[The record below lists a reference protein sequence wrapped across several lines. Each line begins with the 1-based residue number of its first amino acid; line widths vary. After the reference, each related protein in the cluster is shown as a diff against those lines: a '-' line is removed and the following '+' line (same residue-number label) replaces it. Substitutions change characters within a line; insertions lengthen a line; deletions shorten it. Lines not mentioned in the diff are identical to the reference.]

1 MTLMSLIEERK
12 SVRKYSDKPIPKEV
26 LRKILEAGRLAPSW
40 TNIQSWKFI
49 VVQNQ
54 ENKEMLSELAC
65 GQPQVRKCDTVI
77 VCVADKNAWSREEYF
92 KIFKQKGLADEAIE
106 NLMSMPGYYP
116 PLLGDEIVNI
126 RTVEQ
131 LTYAIS
137 YMMLEAEENDVR
149 SCIIGAMAN
158 EFTKLNP
165 ELSIKVKEKLGL
177 NDNEIITTMITL
189 GYEAESK
196 PTVKLR
202 KDFDDIIFLEKV
214 GNKF

>member
-1 MTLMSLIEERK
+1 MRIIEERK
-12 SVRKYSDKPIPKEV
+12 SVRKYLEKDIPNDV

-49 VVQNQ
+49 LVKSQ
-54 ENKEMLSELAC
+54 EGKEMLCELAC
-65 GQPQVRKCDTVI
+65 GQPQVKKCNAVI
-77 VCVADKNAWSREEYF
+77 VCIADKNAWSREEYF
-92 KIFKQKGLADEAIE
+92 KVFKQKGLADDAIE
-106 NLMSMPGYYP
+106 NLMTMPGYYP
-116 PLLGDEIVNI
+116 PLLGDDIVNI

-131 LTYAIS
+131 LTYAVS
-137 YMMLEAEENDVR
+137 YMMLEAEDNGVQ

-165 ELSIKVKEKLGL
+165 EISTKVKQKLGL

-196 PTVKLR
+196 PTPKLR
-202 KDFDDIIFLEKV
+202 KNFDDIIFLEKV
-214 GNKF
+214 GNKFD

>member
-1 MTLMSLIEERK
+1 MKIIEERK
-12 SVRKYSDKPIPKEV
+12 SVRKYLEKDIPNDV

-49 VVQNQ
+49 LVKSQ
-54 ENKEMLSELAC
+54 EGKEMLSELAC
-65 GQPQVRKCDTVI
+65 GQPQVKKCNAVI

-92 KIFKQKGLADEAIE
+92 KVFKQKGLADEAIE

-116 PLLGDEIVNI
+116 PLLGDDILNL

-131 LTYAIS
+131 LTYAVS
-137 YMMLEAEENDVR
+137 YMMLEAEENGVQ
-149 SCIIGAMAN
+149 SCIIGAIAN
-158 EFTKLNP
+158 EYTKLNP
-165 ELSIKVKEKLGL
+165 EFSAKVKEKLGL
-177 NDNEIITTMITL
+177 KDGQIINTMITL

-202 KDFDDIIFLEKV
+202 KNFDDIIFLEKI
-214 GNKF
+214 GKKFD

>member
-1 MTLMSLIEERK
+1 MKIIEERK
-12 SVRKYSDKPIPKEV
+12 SVRKYLEKDLPNEV

-49 VVQNQ
+49 LVKSQ
-54 ENKEMLSELAC
+54 EGKDMLSELAC
-65 GQPQVRKCDTVI
+65 GQPQVRKCNAVI
-77 VCVADKNAWSREEYF
+77 VCIADKNAWSREEYF
-92 KIFKQKGLADEAIE
+92 KVFKQKGLADEAIE

-116 PLLGDEIVNI
+116 PLLGDDIVNI

-131 LTYAIS
+131 LTYAVS
-137 YMMLEAEENDVR
+137 YMMLEAEDNGVQ

-165 ELSIKVKEKLGL
+165 EISANVKENLGL

-189 GYEAESK
+189 GYESESK

-202 KDFDDIIFLEKV
+202 KNFDDIIFLEKI
-214 GNKF
+214 GNKFD